1 MTEAELCLYLKTE
14 HFPNCEKVDD
24 TYSTWDVTFTY
35 DTRVGEVSY
44 YAELKCRETHYDS
57 LLIEESK
64 YKRLISAASDHGRRP
79 VYICSTPEGIWGFDL
94 EKVGQ
99 PLWEDR
105 LMPATT
111 QFENTEKVIKSVG
124 FLPIAHGRRLK

>member
-1 MTEAELCLYLKTE
+1 MNEAQLCAYLKDN
-14 HFPNCEKVDD
+14 HFADCQKVSDEF
-24 TYSTWDVTFTY
+24 SSWDVTFTY
-35 DTRVGEVSY
+35 DTKVGEVAY

-57 LLIEESK
+57 MLIEENK
-64 YKRLISAASDHGRRP
+64 YKRLVAAAATQGRRA

-94 EKVGQ
+94 EKVGE
-99 PLWEDR
+99 PVWEQR

-124 FLPIAHGRRLK
+124 FLPIAHGRRIA